1 MIQTK
6 KQGKQKRYGRNKVK
20 CARYYNE
27 DRRTKSK
34 LRKFKKNNIG
44 KDWVET
50 KIKKAVSDFMDMQYE
65 RQKNHK
71 LTA

>member
-1 MIQTK
+1 MMQR
-6 KQGKQKRYGRNKVK
+6 QGKQKRYGKNAAK

-44 KDWVET
+44 KNWLEAKV
-50 KIKKAVSDFMDMQYE
+50 KKAISDFMDMQYE
-65 RQKNHK
+65 RQKKHQLIK
-71 LTA
+71 